1 MKLTTADKWFS
12 KLIREAA
19 HWTCQKCGIISEEGR
34 ATGGDRA
41 MQCSHFISRQYKSV
55 RLDSNNALCLCA
67 SCHAHVEKDPSLHC
81 DLYDSINGAGL
92 REIIS
97 QKKWE
102 VMKPV
107 GGWKAYEKEA
117 AKFYKKQHEEARE
130 RRKNG
135 FMGSLDIINFN

>member
-1 MKLTTADKWFS
+1 MKISQADKWFS
-12 KLIREAA
+12 KLIREGAF
-19 HWTCQKCGIISEEGR
+19 WICQRCGIISEEGR

-92 REIIS
+92 REKPPS
-97 QKKWE
+97 STRCS
-102 VMKPV
+102 MKRLGNV
-107 GGWKAYEKEA
+107 
-117 AKFYKKQHEEARE
+117 E
-130 RRKNG
+130 R
-135 FMGSLDIINFN
+135 MALWVLSTL